1 MAREL
6 RDILPDFVHRMALDL
21 FNESSSPWWE
31 EYLAQY
37 VSILFMLTEIAM
49 SDKKEE
55 EEKAVKY
62 VQEYLDSRKIS
73 DWEEYKDL
81 DWLHFRLSE
90 IIKRLHEE
98 TERKGEGIKGV
109 LPDLAKRM
117 AEDFED
123 DDLDWLE
130 GLALYVEVLGALLTI
145 GMEKEPQKEEKA
157 ARLVQAFLN
166 GVGFKVLG
174 KWAFLKWLRH
184 QLLGF
189 TGEKTDAQSQ

>member
-1 MAREL
+1 MAKEL
-6 RDILPDFVHRMALDL
+6 RDILPDFVHQMALDL
-21 FNESSSPWWE
+21 FNESFSPWWE

-37 VSILFMLTEIAM
+37 AVVLFMLTEIAM

-55 EEKAVKY
+55 EEKAVRY

-81 DWLHFRLSE
+81 DWLHFHLSS
-90 IIKRLHEE
+90 IVKRLHEE

-123 DDLDWLE
+123 EDLDWLE

-157 ARLVQAFLN
+157 VRLVQAFLN
-166 GVGFKVLG
+166 GVGFKSLG
-174 KWAFLKWLRH
+174 KWALLKWLRH

-189 TGEKTDAQSQ
+189 TRGKTDV

>member
-1 MAREL
+1 MVKEL
-6 RDILPDFVHRMALDL
+6 RDILPDFVYQMALDL
-21 FNESSSPWWE
+21 FNESFSPWWE
-31 EYLAQY
+31 EHLAQY
-37 VSILFMLTEIAM
+37 AVILFMLAEIAM

-55 EEKAVKY
+55 EEKAARY

-81 DWLHFRLSE
+81 DWLHFHLSR
-90 IIKRLHEE
+90 IVKRLHEE
-98 TERKGEGIKGV
+98 TERKGKGIKGV

-123 DDLDWLE
+123 EDLDWLE

-166 GVGFKVLG
+166 GVGFKSLG
-174 KWAFLKWLRH
+174 KWALLKWLRH
-184 QLLGF
+184 QLLGL
-189 TGEKTDAQSQ
+189 TKGKTEV

>member
-1 MAREL
+1 MAKEL
-6 RDILPDFVHRMALDL
+6 RDILPNFVHQIALDL
-21 FNESSSPWWE
+21 FNASFSPWWE

-37 VSILFMLTEIAM
+37 AVVLFMLTEIAM

-55 EEKAVKY
+55 EEEAVRY

-81 DWLHFRLSE
+81 DWLHFHLSR
-90 IIKRLHEE
+90 IVKILRWEE
-98 TERKGEGIKGV
+98 ERKGKGIKGV

-123 DDLDWLE
+123 EDLDWLE

-145 GMEKEPQKEEKA
+145 GMEKEPQKEEKVV
-157 ARLVQAFLN
+157 RLVQAFLN
-166 GVGFKVLG
+166 GVGFKSLG
-174 KWAFLKWLRH
+174 KWALLKWLRH
-184 QLLGF
+184 QLSGF
-189 TGEKTDAQSQ
+189 TRGKTDV

>member
-1 MAREL
+1 MVKEL
-6 RDILPDFVHRMALDL
+6 RDILPNFVHQMALDL

-37 VSILFMLTEIAM
+37 AVILFMLTEIAM

-55 EEKAVKY
+55 EEKAVRY
-62 VQEYLDSRKIS
+62 VQEYLDSRKIP

-81 DWLHFRLSE
+81 DWLYFHLSRILE
-90 IIKRLHEE
+90 RLHEE
-98 TERKGEGIKGV
+98 TERKGKGIKGV

-117 AEDFED
+117 AEDFENED
-123 DDLDWLE
+123 SDWLE

-145 GMEKEPQKEEKA
+145 SMEKEPQKEQKA

-166 GVGFKVLG
+166 GVGFKSLG
-174 KWAFLKWLRH
+174 KWVLLKWLRH

-189 TGEKTDAQSQ
+189 TRGKADV

>member
-1 MAREL
+1 MVKEL
-6 RDILPDFVHRMALDL
+6 RDILPYFVHQMALDL
-21 FNESSSPWWE
+21 FNESFSSWWE
-31 EYLAQY
+31 ECLAQY
-37 VSILFMLTEIAM
+37 AVILFMLTEIAM
-49 SDKKEE
+49 ADKKEE
-55 EEKAVKY
+55 EEKAVRY

-81 DWLHFRLSE
+81 DWLHFHLSS
-90 IIKRLHEE
+90 IVKRLNEE
-98 TERKGEGIKGV
+98 TERKGKGIKGV

-123 DDLDWLE
+123 EDLDWLE

-157 ARLVQAFLN
+157 SRLVQAFLN
-166 GVGFKVLG
+166 GVGFRSLG
-174 KWAFLKWLRH
+174 KWTLLKWLRH

-189 TGEKTDAQSQ
+189 TRGKTDV